1 MASEQRS
8 ERRLANAF
16 RDLRD
21 FFKENESLSE
31 FTPLLP
37 EDLEALRSY
46 VVQFDTLA
54 LKNPLVD
61 QVGRQSNGWKQ
72 LVNDAVIL
80 PRKRSERGKKSAL
93 NMAAVEHFIE
103 EEISALARWKLS
115 SHLSKIALVAL
126 SVDQWRDLFDLIK
139 TLYDEIVNGETELS
153 EAEEE
158 EDEKKESTVNWC
170 ATGRPEVQKALE
182 EIKKKAEEEKEVPAT
197 VTVCC
202 LGQGTDKCSC
212 H

>member
-93 NMAAVEHFIE
+93 NMAAVERFIE
-103 EEISALARWKLS
+103 EEISALVRWKLS

-126 SVDQWRDLFDLIK
+126 SVDQWRDLFDLIE

-158 EDEKKESTVNWC
+158 EKDEKKKETPVNWC
-170 ATGRPEVQKALE
+170 GTGRAEVQKALE
-182 EIKKKAEEEKEVPAT
+182 EIKKEVPAT